1 VVASAKAYKVTGR
14 DNMQHQEAA
23 SSLQGLLANSDVKLS
38 SYGGI
43 ETILQAVRTHL
54 GMDVAFV
61 AEFREHDRIFRH
73 VSAQGATPVQPG
85 DAVSLEQGY
94 CQRVVDGRLPQLIV
108 DAQALPEAAALPET
122 QAVPIGSH
130 LSVPI
135 RLRDGHVYGTFCCFS
150 YLADPSLTNRD
161 LQMMRAFADVL
172 ADQIERDRRQA
183 QEDAEQSKRIVEAME
198 QGQPVIVYQPIYD
211 LNTRRLVAVES
222 LSRFQIVPQR
232 TPDIW
237 FAEAAAVGLGPTL
250 EACAAR
256 AALGALGQLSEEV
269 YVAVNGSPEL
279 ILSGLLAPLLQGVDP
294 RRVVLELTEHAS
306 IPDYGRLLEMLAPLR
321 ALGLRIAVDD
331 TGAGYASMRHILS
344 IEPDLLKLDI
354 SLTRGIDHDS
364 KRRALAS
371 ALIAFARET
380 RIAVIAEGVETAEE
394 LRALRTLGVTKVQ
407 GYYLGR
413 PMPLVEVA
421 RSRWSQCE
429 AMKEGPAVTHTAIG
443 G

>member
-1 VVASAKAYKVTGR
+1 MS
-14 DNMQHQEAA
+14 N
-23 SSLQGLLANSDVKLS
+23 SLQGLLAKSDVKLA

-61 AEFREHDRIFRH
+61 AEFRARDRVFRH
-73 VSAQGATPVQPG
+73 VDAQGATPVKSG
-85 DAVSLEQGY
+85 DVAPLEQGY

-108 DAQALPEAAALPET
+108 DAQNLPEAAALPET
-122 QAVPIGSH
+122 QAIPIGSH

-135 RLRDGHVYGTFCCFS
+135 QLRDGHVYGTFCCFS
-150 YLADPSLTNRD
+150 YLADLSLTNRD
-161 LQMMRAFADVL
+161 LQMMKAFADVL

-183 QEDAEQSKRIVEAME
+183 QEEAEQRKRIVEAMD
-198 QGQPVIVYQPIYD
+198 QGQPAIVYQPIYD

-222 LSRFQIVPQR
+222 LSRFQSVPQR
-232 TPDIW
+232 TPDVW
-237 FAEAAAVGLGPTL
+237 FAEAALVGLGPTL

-256 AALGALGQLSEEV
+256 AALEALRQLPTDV
-269 YVAVNGSPEL
+269 YVAVNGSPEV
-279 ILSGLLAPLLQGVDP
+279 ILSGALVSVLQGVDL
-294 RRVVLELTEHAS
+294 RRVVLEITEHAS
-306 IPDYGRLLEMLAPLR
+306 VPDYARLLEALAPLR

-354 SLTRGIDHDS
+354 SLTRGIDHDL

-380 RIAVIAEGVETAEE
+380 RIGVIAEGVETAAELQA
-394 LRALRTLGVTKVQ
+394 LRALGVTKVQ

-413 PMPLVEVA
+413 PMPLAEVT
-421 RSRWSQCE
+421 RSRWSQFESPKE
-429 AMKEGPAVTHTAIG
+429 APEQIPLLRNDGSGTIVA
-443 G
+443 

>member
-1 VVASAKAYKVTGR
+1 MP
-14 DNMQHQEAA
+14 NFEAPTA
-23 SSLQGLLANSDVKLS
+23 LQGLLARSNVRLA

-61 AEFREHDRIFRH
+61 AEFREHDRVFRH
-73 VSAQGATPVQPG
+73 VDAQGAAPIQPG
-85 DAVSLEQGY
+85 DAVPLEQGY

-122 QAVPIGSH
+122 QAIPIGSH

-135 RLRDGHVYGTFCCFS
+135 RLPDGHVYGTFCCFS

-161 LQMMRAFADVL
+161 LQMMKAFADVL
-172 ADQIERDRRQA
+172 ADQIERERRQA
-183 QEDAEQSKRIVEAME
+183 REEAEQRKRIVEVME
-198 QGQPVIVYQPIYD
+198 QHHQPKIVYQPIYD
-211 LNTRRLVAVES
+211 LKTRRMVGVES
-222 LSRFQIVPQR
+222 LSRFQVMPQR
-232 TPDIW
+232 TPDVW

-256 AALGALGQLSEEV
+256 RALDALGELPKDV
-269 YVAVNGSPEL
+269 YVSVNASPEF
-279 ILSGLLAPLLQGVDP
+279 ILSGALAPLLHGVDAH
-294 RRVVLELTEHAS
+294 RAVLEITEHAS
-306 IPDYGRLLEMLAPLR
+306 VSDYARLLEVLSPLR

-354 SLTRGIDHDS
+354 SLTRGIDHDP

-371 ALIAFARET
+371 ALIVFAHET
-380 RIAVIAEGVETAEE
+380 RVAVIAEGVETAAE
-394 LRALRTLGVTKVQ
+394 LRALRALGVTKVQ

-413 PMPLVEVA
+413 PMPLADVS
-421 RSRWSQCE
+421 RSLWSQCE
-429 AMKEGPAVTHTAIG
+429 AMTESLGVTNSGMG

>member
-1 VVASAKAYKVTGR
+1 
-14 DNMQHQEAA
+14 MQRKEAA
-23 SSLQGLLANSDVKLS
+23 SSLQGLLANPDVKLS
-38 SYGGI
+38 NYGGI

-135 RLRDGHVYGTFCCFS
+135 RLPDGHVYGTFCCFS
-150 YLADPSLTNRD
+150 YLADLSLTNRD
-161 LQMMRAFADVL
+161 LQMMKAFADVL

-183 QEDAEQSKRIVEAME
+183 RKEAEQTKRIVEAMD
-198 QGQPVIVYQPIYD
+198 QGQPAIVYQPIYD

-222 LSRFQIVPQR
+222 LSRFQGVPQR
-232 TPDIW
+232 TPDVW
-237 FAEAAAVGLGPTL
+237 FTEAAAVGLGPTL

-256 AALGALGQLSEEV
+256 SALEALRQLPEDV
-269 YVAVNGSPEL
+269 YVAVNGSPEF
-279 ILSGLLAPLLQGVDP
+279 ILSGALAPLLHGVDP
-294 RRVVLELTEHAS
+294 RRVVLEITEHAS
-306 IPDYGRLLEMLAPLR
+306 VSDYTRLLEVLAPLR
-321 ALGLRIAVDD
+321 AFGLRIAVDD

-354 SLTRGIDHDS
+354 SLTRGIDHDL

-371 ALIAFARET
+371 ALIAFALET
-380 RIAVIAEGVETAEE
+380 KSAVIAEGVETAAE
-394 LRALRTLGVTKVQ
+394 LRALQALGVTKVQ
-407 GYYLGR
+407 GYFLGR
-413 PMPLVEVA
+413 PMPLLEVL
-421 RSRWSQCE
+421 RSRWLQCE
-429 AMKEGPAVTHTAIG
+429 AMTDGLDATNAAAG